1 MKAARSS
8 RARILR
14 AAERLFAEHGF
25 RRVTVRDICRAARV
39 NVAAVNYHFGDKLG
53 LYHEIV
59 QAAIEAMRAATDEAR
74 RAGEG
79 LAPEERLGRYVAAI
93 VGRLLAAGPRPVQRL
108 IHREL
113 NDPTPLLDR
122 LVQQGVRPRV
132 EYLSSLV
139 AQILGCAVSDERVLR
154 GVFSIQAQ
162 TLAAAPNPIARR
174 LGFDPRPADAAAIAE
189 HITRF
194 SLAGIRALGNRRAA
208 RRRPARQGRRRSSL
222 ARA

>member
-1 MKAARSS
+1 
-8 RARILR
+8 
-14 AAERLFAEHGF
+14 
-25 RRVTVRDICRAARV
+25 VRDICRAARV
-39 NVAAVNYHFGDKLG
+39 NVAAVNYHLGDKLG

-79 LAPEERLGRYVAAI
+79 LAADERLGRYVVAI
-93 VGRLLAAGPRPVQRL
+93 VGRLLSAGPRPVQRL

-113 NDPTPLLDR
+113 NDPTPALDR
-122 LVQQGVRPRV
+122 LVQQGVRPRIG
-132 EYLSSLV
+132 YLSSLV

-154 GVFSIQAQ
+154 CVFSIQAQ

-194 SLAGIRALGNRRAA
+194 SLAGIRSLGNPRAA
-208 RRRPARQGRRRSSL
+208 RRRRARSGRRSTR
-222 ARA
+222 RAGS